1 MSKMTG
7 MELPEALG
15 KIATAL
21 EGWDGKT
28 DTITIDPLPIIV
40 LFLAWDETRK
50 YLTES
55 MELSDKILNTFSE
68 TNKSIQEALHE

>member
-1 MSKMTG
+1 MTA

-28 DTITIDPLPIIV
+28 DTITIDPLPVIV

-50 YLTES
+50 HLTES
-55 MELSDKILNTFSE
+55 MDLSERILNTFSE
-68 TNKSIQEALHE
+68 STKSMQEALHE